1 MVRRH
6 VVLALTLATATALSA
21 CGGAGNI
28 ATGKTSQK
36 QNQAHDAEQ
45 VGKLDVSLLRV
56 VHSDFSAYKSPEAL
70 AADRPIVAAGV
81 IDGWQQGP
89 ILESY
94 PNGPLDYRAVLRV
107 RVTEPLKGVKG
118 RESISNGLI
127 YVELDQ
133 GGVVSDPSIP
143 VDQWKPRKSIED
155 FEKALPTG
163 TKILVFPRERPR
175 HEMPVRSPGA
185 PIPPKAKLMVV
196 PPQGLVLEDPQL
208 LQRQSGNTTAL
219 VGGQERL
226 SAGGEAWSRLKNMS
240 ELIAHLKQ
248 KGFSE

>member
-1 MVRRH
+1 MRRYAI
-6 VVLALTLATATALSA
+6 LALTLAAATALSA
-21 CGGAGNI
+21 CGGTGGI
-28 ATGKTSQK
+28 AAENTGQK
-36 QNQAHDAEQ
+36 QGQAHDVEQ
-45 VGKLDVSLLRV
+45 IGKLDVSVLRV
-56 VHSDFSAYKSPEAL
+56 VHSDFSAYESPEAL

-118 RESISNGLI
+118 RESISDGLI
-127 YVELDQ
+127 YIELDQ
-133 GGVVSDPSIP
+133 GGVVSDPSVP
-143 VDQWKPRKSIED
+143 AGQWKPRKSIED
-155 FEKALPTG
+155 FDKALPAG

-185 PIPPKAKLMVV
+185 PLPPEAKLMVV

-208 LQRQSGNTTAL
+208 LQRQSGDATAL

-226 SAGGEAWSRLKNMS
+226 SVGGEAWFKPKNMG
-240 ELIAHLKQ
+240 ELVTHLKQ
-248 KGFSE
+248 RGFSE